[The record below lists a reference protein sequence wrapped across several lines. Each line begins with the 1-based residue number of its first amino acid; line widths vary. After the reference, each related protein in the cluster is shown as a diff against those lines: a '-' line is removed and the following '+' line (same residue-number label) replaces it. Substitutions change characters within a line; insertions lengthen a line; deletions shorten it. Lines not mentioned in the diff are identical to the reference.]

1 MTETIDTAI
10 DKAVSEGGAYE
21 VLKSRLS
28 QQSEDLK
35 ALAQAFNQKRQETF
49 GGSDFSLTGKANVQ
63 TDTRC
68 IPVDMAQVN
77 GQLLFG
83 YQVYMG
89 LKATP
94 DLSDVFGLYNLSN
107 NEDTYRIEP
116 VGLEGSFLS
125 DSQFTHEFTELFTYY
140 KDARLSQICRRENIL
155 YLAFQIGMRAEDR
168 KVFRF
173 EIGKE
178 AVRYLDAQGQRELSA
193 ARQHDFEWVE
203 TTRDNHINGEYPHVS
218 IQDRLFVQ
226 CVGGDLTIKVENNT
240 DEGYGIYA
248 EPVDDAYQTIAD
260 AEIAYAELGELIL
273 LKMLPNRE
281 KLSRYFIYNSLNQQ
295 VVRADAIGVSAKV
308 LPEDH
313 GILYS
318 HGYVLANGESKRFD
332 EPWQGLQFFKQVTS
346 PNGEDLLYFFFDVE
360 KGSYVIYTYNLI
372 EKSFSS
378 PMHSHGYSLYPDG
391 RMLMFRV
398 SENAEAA
405 TIHPLRIWQTPFTD
419 AEHYAK
425 KDRQGADTFLAN
437 QGNAELVRALSSL
450 LSICQLSQTDEVSQ
464 AVYESLLKTCQ
475 TTLDHYDWLD
485 NDAALGLGDAVNLLM
500 ATADLIIDEFAK
512 VRQLQL
518 HAESAL
524 AQQQEKV
531 DGLVGTLKLAPRDEA
546 STLLGLLAQV
556 KAEVGNVMA
565 LRQHR
570 YMPEN
575 PVLEMQA
582 LLAEQ
587 RDTLNQ
593 VLLGLL
599 QDEKAYRPYKQDIAA
614 IDDQLQSVD
623 KTTDLALLQQRAD
636 KVRTDLA
643 LVSEEVADID
653 TDDPTLAT
661 RILDLT
667 TEVTAKLNA
676 LSARLRQK
684 YQVLRGGEA
693 KAEFSSQFKLLA
705 QAVNSAMEQAQ
716 TPEQCDEQLAKLIGQ
731 LEKLESR
738 FADFDEFLAE
748 IYTKRDE
755 IQSTLEGHK
764 QQLISVQQ
772 RRVQNLNQA
781 ADVTFKSIEKRV
793 ARFEDVAALNS
804 FFATDNMVQKLHQLS
819 KSIRE
824 LGDSVKADAI
834 DSRIKAAQDQ
844 ALRALRDNQDIFEQG
859 GKVLR
864 LGKHKFSVNQQALD
878 LSLVEHADNLSLH
891 ISGTDYYEPVTE
903 QTFLELQ
910 AFASLD
916 VASETEK
923 VYRAEYLAYSVL
935 RAAQQQQENLSL
947 DGLYRAHK
955 ENGLLK
961 LIQVY
966 AAPRYREGYV
976 KGVHDHDAEQLLA
989 VLLPCYQQA
998 GLLRFDQASRA
1009 NALLCLAAFG
1019 DEAIERWRKQAR
1031 NALLMKEHLS
1041 LNTAFDSLK
1050 EALAEQLPQYVRCEQ
1065 ERCADYV
1072 IRLLGKTALQAEVSR
1087 DAIELCDVYLAFRRS
1102 LGWQPESVESECL
1115 AAAFSDHLQWLE
1127 AYSKHQRQ
1135 GLAFVTEAAA
1145 LATIRDNAKVTLNA
1159 VDFSLQV
1166 TASGLLGDHPK
1177 ISGGELTLTLD
1188 EFLQRCQYHD
1198 THTIPNYDAYLK
1210 QRALLL
1216 EDVKQGLR
1224 LGEFKPRPL
1233 TSFVRNKLISESY
1246 LPLIGDNLAKQ
1257 MGALGDNKRTDLMG
1271 MLLLISP
1278 PGYGKTTLI
1287 EYVAHKLG
1295 LVFMKINGP
1304 SIGHEV
1310 TSLDPQDAPDQNAA
1324 REIEKINLAFE
1335 MGNNVLLYLDDIQHT
1350 NPEFL
1355 QKFISLCDGTRRVEG
1370 SWKGKTKT
1378 YDMRGKKFAVVMAG
1392 NPYTESGDVF
1402 KIPDMLAN
1410 RADIYNLGDMLSDQ
1424 RAAFELSF
1432 IENSLTSNPILAPL
1446 ATRNLDDLYKLIA
1459 MANGEEVALSDLS
1472 HPYSATEA
1480 NEIVATLDKLIK
1492 VQQTVLKVNQ
1502 QYIASA
1508 AMADEYRVEPP
1519 FKLQG
1524 SYRNMN
1530 KLGEKISPV
1539 MTDDELQTLLQ
1550 DHYQG
1555 EAQTLTAGTE
1565 ENLLKLAEI
1574 RGAMTQ
1580 SQCQRWQSIKDGY
1593 QRKQQVGDSEDRA
1606 GQMVQQMVAL
1616 NQSVTR
1622 VAQNLTQGS
1631 KALSGKEADNDKI

>member
-1 MTETIDTAI
+1 MTETTTDNAI
-10 DKAVSEGGAYE
+10 DKAVGEAGAYE

-28 QQSEDLK
+28 QQGETLK
-35 ALAQAFNQKRQETF
+35 SLAQTFNNKRQDTF
-49 GGSDFSLTGKANVQ
+49 GGSEFSLTGKANVQ
-63 TDTRC
+63 TDTRS

-83 YQVYMG
+83 YQVFMG
-89 LKATP
+89 LKTAP
-94 DLSDVFGLYNLSN
+94 ALNDVFGLYTLSEN
-107 NEDTYRIEP
+107 DGTFRMEP
-116 VGLEGSFLS
+116 VGIEHSFLS
-125 DSQFTHEFTELFTYY
+125 DPQFSHEFTELFTYY
-140 KDARLSQICRRENIL
+140 KDARLSQISRHENIL

-173 EIGKE
+173 EIGKN
-178 AVRYLDAQGQRELSA
+178 AVRYLDAQGQRALASA
-193 ARQHDFEWVE
+193 QQHDFEWVM
-203 TTRDNHINGEYPHVS
+203 TTRDDHISGEHPHVS
-218 IQDRLFVQ
+218 IKDRLFVE

-240 DEGYGIYA
+240 EQGQGIYD

-260 AEIAYAELGELIL
+260 AEIAYAEVGDLIL

-281 KLSRYFIYNSLNQQ
+281 KEYRYFIFNSLNLQ
-295 VVRADAIGVSAKV
+295 VVRADAIGISAKA
-308 LPEDH
+308 LPENH

-318 HGYVLANGESKRFD
+318 HGYVLANGESKHF
-332 EPWQGLQFFKQVTS
+332 EESWQGLHFFKKVTS
-346 PNGEDLLYFFFDVE
+346 PNGEDILYFFFDVE

-372 EKSFSS
+372 EKAFSA

-419 AEHYAK
+419 IENYTQTS
-425 KDRQGADTFLAN
+425 REGADPFLVN
-437 QGNAELVRALSSL
+437 LGNAELVRALSSL
-450 LSICQLSQTDEVSQ
+450 LSICQLAQSEEVSQ
-464 AVYESLLKTCQ
+464 TAYEALLKTCQ
-475 TTLDHYDWLD
+475 TTLDTYDWL
-485 NDAALGLGDAVNLLM
+485 NNATAIGLGDAVSQLM

-512 VRQLQL
+512 VRQLQQ
-518 HAESAL
+518 HAEA
-524 AQQQEKV
+524 AMEQQQNRVTELI
-531 DGLVGTLKLAPRDEA
+531 GSLKLAPRDEA
-546 STLLGLLAQV
+546 NTLLSLLAQL

-565 LRQHR
+565 LREHR
-570 YMPEN
+570 YMGEHQITE
-575 PVLEMQA
+575 LQD
-582 LLAEQ
+582 LLDHHRQ
-587 RDTLNQ
+587 DLNK
-593 VLLGLL
+593 VLLDLL
-599 QDEKAYRPYKQDIAA
+599 QDEKAYRPYKQDIAS
-614 IDDQLQSVD
+614 IDDQLLTAE
-623 KTTDLALLQQRAD
+623 KTTELAVLQQRVD
-636 KVRTDLA
+636 TVRHDLA
-643 LVSEEVADID
+643 LVTEEVADID
-653 TDDPTLAT
+653 TDDPTQST

-676 LSARLRQK
+676 TSARLKQK
-684 YQVLRGGEA
+684 HHALRGGEA

-705 QAVNSAMEQAQ
+705 QSVNSAMEQAQ
-716 TPEQCDEQLAKLIGQ
+716 SPEQCDEQLAKLIGQ

-764 QQLISVQQ
+764 QQLITAQQ

-781 ADVTFKSIEKRV
+781 ANVTFKSIEKRV
-793 ARFEDVAALNS
+793 ARFDDVAALNS

-819 KSIRE
+819 QSIRD

-834 DSRIKAAQDQ
+834 DSRLKAAQDQ
-844 ALRALRDNQDIFEQG
+844 ALRSLRDNQDIFEQG

-864 LGKHKFSVNQQALD
+864 LGKHRFSVNQQALD
-878 LSLVEHADNLSLH
+878 LSLVEHANILSLH
-891 ISGTDYYEPVTE
+891 ISGTDYYESVTD
-903 QTFLELQ
+903 Q
-910 AFASLD
+910 AFLDLQSMAKLD
-916 VASETEK
+916 VASETDT

-935 RAAQQQQENLSL
+935 KAAQQQQDDLSIE
-947 DGLYRAHK
+947 GLLQALK
-955 ENGLLK
+955 DNVLLK
-961 LIQVY
+961 LIQTY

-976 KGVHDHDAEQLLA
+976 KGVHDHDAEKILHA
-989 VLLPCYQQA
+989 LLPCYEQA

-1009 NALLCLAAFG
+1009 NAMLWLVATT
-1019 DEAIERWRKQAR
+1019 DEDVEQWRKQAR
-1031 NALLMKEHLS
+1031 NALLMKQHLS
-1041 LNTAFDSLK
+1041 SVAAFDALK
-1050 EALAEQLPQYVRCEQ
+1050 EALIEQLPQHVPCDP
-1065 ERCADYV
+1065 ERSTDYA
-1072 IRLLGKTALQAEVSR
+1072 IRLLGQPVLQADVSR

-1102 LGWQPESVESECL
+1102 LGWLPESGGDIAEF
-1115 AAAFSDHLQWLE
+1115 ADHYQWLS
-1127 AYSKHQRQ
+1127 AYSEHQQQ
-1135 GLAFVTEAAA
+1135 GQAFVTEAAA
-1145 LATIRDNAKVTLNA
+1145 LATIRDNSRVMLSP
-1159 VDFSLQV
+1159 VDFSLQLKV
-1166 TASGLLGDHPK
+1166 ISLLGEHNRVQE
-1177 ISGGELTLTLD
+1177 GTLTITLD
-1188 EFLQRCQYHD
+1188 EFLQRCQHHD
-1198 THTIPNYDAYLK
+1198 SHTIPQYDAYLK
-1210 QRALLL
+1210 QRATLL
-1216 EDVKQGLR
+1216 DQAKQTIR
-1224 LGEFKPRPL
+1224 LSEFNPRPL
-1233 TSFVRNKLISESY
+1233 TSFVRNKLISDSY

-1257 MGALGDNKRTDLMG
+1257 MGAMGGNKRTDLMG

-1324 REIEKINLAFE
+1324 REVEKINLAFE

-1370 SWKGKTKT
+1370 SWKGETKT

-1424 RAAFELSF
+1424 KAVFELSF

-1446 ATRNLDDLYKLIA
+1446 ATRDLNDLYRMIA
-1459 MANGEEVALSDLS
+1459 MAKGENIALSDLS
-1472 HPYSATEA
+1472 HPYSSTEA
-1480 NEIVATLDKLIK
+1480 NEIVATLDKLLK

-1539 MTDDELQTLLQ
+1539 MTDEELQTLLQ

-1565 ENLLKLAEI
+1565 ENLLKLAEL
-1574 RGAMTQ
+1574 RSDMTDEQ
-1580 SQCQRWQSIKDGY
+1580 QHRWQLIKDGY
-1593 QRKQQVGDSEDRA
+1593 HRRQQMGDSEDRA

-1616 NQSVTR
+1616 NQSVTK
-1622 VAQNLTQGS
+1622 VAQSLLQDQQAQTRLN
-1631 KALSGKEADNDKI
+1631 KEIDDDKV

>member
-1 MTETIDTAI
+1 MTEPTDNAI
-10 DKAVSEGGAYE
+10 DKAVSEAGAYE

-28 QQSEDLK
+28 QQGESLK
-35 ALAQAFNQKRQETF
+35 DLAQAFNTKRQETF
-49 GGSDFSLTGKANVQ
+49 GGSEFALTGKANVQ
-63 TDTRC
+63 TDTRS

-89 LKATP
+89 LKTAP
-94 DLSDVFGLYNLSN
+94 ALSDVFGLYNLSEN
-107 NEDTYRIEP
+107 DDTYRIEP
-116 VGLEGSFLS
+116 LGLDNSFLS
-125 DSQFTHEFTELFTYY
+125 DPQFNHEFTELFTYY
-140 KDARLSQICRRENIL
+140 KDARLSQISRHENML

-173 EIGKE
+173 EIRHDG
-178 AVRYLDAQGQRELSA
+178 VRYLDANGQQALTA
-193 ARQHDFEWVE
+193 ALQHDFEWTD
-203 TTRDNHINGEYPHVS
+203 TTRDNHISGEHPHVS
-218 IQDRLFVQ
+218 VKDRLFVE

-240 DEGYGIYA
+240 AQGQGIYA

-260 AEIAYAELGELIL
+260 AEIAYAEVGELIV
-273 LKMLPNRE
+273 LKVLPNRE
-281 KLSRYFIYNSLNQQ
+281 KDYRYFIYNPLNQQ
-295 VVRADAIGVSAKV
+295 VVRADAIGISAKA

-318 HGYVLANGESKRFD
+318 HGYVLTNGETKQFD
-332 EPWQGLQFFKQVTS
+332 EYWQGLRFFKHVSS

-360 KGSYVIYTYNLI
+360 RGSYVLYTYNLI
-372 EKSFSS
+372 EKAFSS
-378 PMHSHGYSLYPDG
+378 PMHSHGYSVYPDG
-391 RMLMFRV
+391 RMLMFKV
-398 SENAEAA
+398 SENAEAS

-419 AEHYAK
+419 VEHYAQK
-425 KDRQGADTFLAN
+425 NRPGADPFLVN
-437 QGNAELVRALSSL
+437 LGNAELVRALSSL
-450 LSICQLSQTDEVSQ
+450 LSICQLAQADDVSQ
-464 AVYESLLKTCQ
+464 AAYESLLKTCQ
-475 TTLDHYDWLD
+475 TTLDHYHWLKHT
-485 NDAALGLGDAVNLLM
+485 AAIGLGEAVNQLM
-500 ATADLIIDEFAK
+500 ATADRIIDEFAK

-518 HAESAL
+518 HAEKAL
-524 AQQQEKV
+524 EQQQTAV
-531 DGLVGTLKLAPRDEA
+531 SDLVGMLKLAPRDEA
-546 STLLGLLAQV
+546 NTLLTLLAQI
-556 KAEVGNVMA
+556 KSEVGNVMA

-570 YMPEN
+570 YMPEHS
-575 PVLEMQA
+575 VVAMQ
-582 LLAEQ
+582 EQ
-587 RDTLNQ
+587 LDHQRQSLNEI
-593 VLLGLL
+593 LLGLL
-599 QDEKAYRPYKQDIAA
+599 QEEKAYRPYKQDIAS
-614 IDDQLQSVD
+614 IEDQLLTIE
-623 KTTDLALLQQRAD
+623 KTAELATLQQRAD
-636 KVRTDLA
+636 KVRAQLA
-643 LVSEEVADID
+643 LVTEEVAEIE
-653 TDDPTLAT
+653 TDDPTQAT

-676 LSARLRQK
+676 ISARLRQK
-684 YQVLRGGEA
+684 QQALRGDEA

-716 TPEQCDEQLAKLIGQ
+716 TPEQCDDQLAKLIGQ

-738 FADFDEFLAE
+738 FADFDEFLTE
-748 IYTKRDE
+748 IYAKRDE

-764 QQLISVQQ
+764 QQLVTAQQ
-772 RRVQNLNQA
+772 RRIQNLNQA

-819 KSIRE
+819 QSICD

-844 ALRALRDNQDIFEQG
+844 ALRALRDNKDIFEQG

-864 LGKHKFSVNQQALD
+864 LGKHRFSVNQQALD
-878 LSLVEHADNLSLH
+878 LSLVEHSEALSLH
-891 ISGTDYYEPVTE
+891 ISGTEYYEPVTD
-903 QTFLELQ
+903 QAFLELQ
-910 AFASLD
+910 SFAKLD
-916 VASETEK
+916 VSSETET
-923 VYRAEYLAYSVL
+923 VYRAEYLAYSLL
-935 RAAQQQQENLSL
+935 RAAQQRK
-947 DGLYRAHK
+947 DGLAIDDLLQASK
-955 ENGLLK
+955 GGVLLK
-961 LIQVY
+961 LIQSY

-976 KGVHDHDAEQLLA
+976 KGVHDHDAEKVLSA
-989 VLLPCYQQA
+989 LLPCYQQA

-1009 NALLCLAAFG
+1009 NALLWLVTTPDDQA
-1019 DEAIERWRKQAR
+1019 EQWRKQAT
-1031 NALLMKEHLS
+1031 NAMLMKQHLS
-1041 LNTAFDSLK
+1041 SDTAFEAIKASLADQMP
-1050 EALAEQLPQYVRCEQ
+1050 ENVPCSREQS
-1065 ERCADYV
+1065 ADYA
-1072 IRLLGKTALQAEVSR
+1072 IQLLGQSGLQADVSR
-1087 DAIELCDVYLAFRRS
+1087 DAIELCDVYLSFRRS
-1102 LGWQPESVESECL
+1102 LGWQPEKTVDASKF
-1115 AAAFSDHLQWLE
+1115 ADHLQWLS
-1127 AYSKHQRQ
+1127 AYAKHQQQ

-1145 LATIRDNAKVTLNA
+1145 LATIRDNNRVKLHA
-1159 VDFSLQV
+1159 VDFSLQLTV
-1166 TASGLLGDHPK
+1166 TGLLGEHPRVN
-1177 ISGGELTLTLD
+1177 GGELVITLD
-1188 EFLQRCQYHD
+1188 DFLLRCQHHD
-1198 THTIPNYDAYLK
+1198 SHTIPQYDAYLK
-1210 QRALLL
+1210 QRAALL
-1216 EDVKQGLR
+1216 EVAKRTIR
-1224 LGEFKPRPL
+1224 LNEFNPRPL

-1310 TSLDPQDAPDQNAA
+1310 TSLDPKDAPDQNAA
-1324 REIEKINLAFE
+1324 REVEKINLAFE

-1370 SWKGKTKT
+1370 SWKGETKT

-1424 RAAFELSF
+1424 KSAFELSF
-1432 IENSLTSNPILAPL
+1432 IENSLTSNAVLAPL
-1446 ATRNLDDLYKLIA
+1446 ATRDLNDLYQLIA
-1459 MANGEEVALSDLS
+1459 MANGEKVALSDLA

-1480 NEIVATLDKLIK
+1480 NEIVATLEKLLK
-1492 VQQTVLKVNQ
+1492 VQRTVLKVNQ

-1508 AMADEYRVEPP
+1508 ATADEYRVEPP

-1530 KLGEKISPV
+1530 KLGEKISAV

-1565 ENLLKLAEI
+1565 ENLLKLAEL
-1574 RGAMTQ
+1574 RGEMTDEQ
-1580 SQCQRWQSIKDGY
+1580 QQRWQLIKDGY
-1593 QRKQQVGDSEDRA
+1593 CRKQQVGDSNDRA

-1616 NQSVTR
+1616 NQ
-1622 VAQNLTQGS
+1622 NLTQVARTLTCRS
-1631 KALSGKEADNDKI
+1631 DMNVGKESGNDKV